1 MPIYLG
7 STEVLATVAD
17 PDKGIYLGDQKICS
31 TFLGSSQVLS
41 NCSYTPIVV
50 TLNVDTS
57 QIIGSGYTVGGAT
70 TGTPRSGQAGVGTYS
85 FTTTIQADSGWSFTT
100 APTISPNPNTG
111 TFPSS
116 NTTVTTSITGTVE
129 QDSVPS
135 SKIIYSASTSLAG
148 ASAGITDPPVG
159 VGGDHFR
166 TGTPG
171 QSDGSITVSFNGSSD
186 YTYTNLSI
194 EGFSFSYGSNATFN
208 PGAAF
213 PADGTETSL
222 SYSVIGDAEA
232 KKYEYTY
239 NISAGTVSNAS
250 TSYSVTGGTPVPPT
264 TPRTGTLGA
273 GGSATVTVKGVVG
286 TAIEAS
292 ITASANSGYI
302 LYSSPTSD
310 SSSTTITSGGGSAS
324 INIDAEANLDFNDA
338 QAEGPFYTNSAAVSC
353 RDSGISCVG
362 SLTVY
367 YQGGS
372 SGVIGSGGS
381 YYYKSWSAASGPGDE
396 LDSGYYINTDSGD
409 IPKPIFY
416 YYS

>member
-239 NISAGTVSNAS
+239 TISAGTVSNGAS
-250 TSYSVTGGTPVPPT
+250 TSYSVTGGTVVPPS

-273 GGSATVTVKGVVG
+273 NGSAVVTVKGVVG

-292 ITASANSGYI
+292 ITASAGSAYE
-302 LYSSPTSD
+302 LYSSPTLVASE
-310 SSSTTITSGGGSAS
+310 TTIVSGGGSAS
-324 INIDAEANLDFNDA
+324 ISIDAEANLLYNQINATGPYIQYSDA
-338 QAEGPFYTNSAAVSC
+338 ANCITYPATCAGGLS
-353 RDSGISCVG
+353 
-362 SLTVY
+362 VY
-367 YQGGS
+367 YLGGS
-372 SGVIGSGGS
+372 EGVLGSS
-381 YYYKSWSAASGPGDE
+381 PYYTTWSAAAGPSGALE
-396 LDSGYYINTDSGD
+396 SGRYYTDQD
-409 IPKPIFY
+409 AEPNAIFY
-416 YYS
+416 N